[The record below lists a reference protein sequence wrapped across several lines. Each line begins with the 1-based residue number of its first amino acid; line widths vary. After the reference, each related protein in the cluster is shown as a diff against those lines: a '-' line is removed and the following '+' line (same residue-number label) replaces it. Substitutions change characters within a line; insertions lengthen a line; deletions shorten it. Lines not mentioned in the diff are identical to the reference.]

1 MMDITPIEQ
10 QLRRAMTPSPCFAS
24 DWGPVFG
31 PRIPHRFV
39 MPMVGKQRGAG
50 GGKAQRVRTEK
61 AMEGKARKRK
71 RQTRTTATKIKGD
84 PKRHKR
90 RRRCE
95 KNILRKTQ
103 QELQKSS

>member
-39 MPMVGKQRGAG
+39 MPMVGKQRGG
-50 GGKAQRVRTEK
+50 
-61 AMEGKARKRK
+61 
-71 RQTRTTATKIKGD
+71 
-84 PKRHKR
+84 R
-90 RRRCE
+90 RRKSPEGENREGHGGEGEE
-95 KNILRKTQ
+95 KKEADENNGNKDKR
-103 QELQKSS
+103 

>member
-1 MMDITPIEQ
+1 MMDFTPIEQ

-39 MPMVGKQRGAG
+39 MPGGKAEGGRR

-61 AMEGKARKRK
+61 AMEEKARNRK
-71 RQTRTTATKIKGD
+71 RQTRTTATKIKVTQRGTKGEGD
-84 PKRHKR
+84 AKR
-90 RRRCE
+90 
-95 KNILRKTQ
+95 TF
-103 QELQKSS
+103 